1 MVSCNFRP
9 VGTIFE
15 TAFPKHLLSV
25 LPTALWAILPAP
37 TFHRTLDTLWRRRVM
52 KGRSPADNCPAML
65 SDWFWRAVCKSGDR
79 YTDILVI
86 GTILHQD
93 SLLANLLENSGF
105 SSLKFRAVLSEPSS
119 PLWQPWEVDFHAPR
133 FRFYGY
139 CDPSLGRTAGSDYS
153 SIITLAVDGDSGL
166 AYVYDADLQHRHPDQ
181 IITDILD
188 KERQLRRETGRG
200 YTLFGA
206 ETNQFQ
212 WFLKEQLARES
223 AR

>member
-1 MVSCNFRP
+1 
-9 VGTIFE
+9 
-15 TAFPKHLLSV
+15 
-25 LPTALWAILPAP
+25 
-37 TFHRTLDTLWRRRVM
+37 
-52 KGRSPADNCPAML
+52 ML
-65 SDWFWRAVCKSGDR
+65 SDWFWRAACKSGDR

-93 SLLANLLENSGF
+93 SLLANLLENPGF

-166 AYVYDADLQHRHPDQ
+166 AYVYDADL
-181 IITDILD
+181 
-188 KERQLRRETGRG
+188 
-200 YTLFGA
+200 
-206 ETNQFQ
+206 
-212 WFLKEQLARES
+212 
-223 AR
+223 